1 MLPMDKALWFDQF
14 YLENFG
20 FVALFLIC
28 LGIPLFI
35 FRNTR
40 THVQASWASVK
51 SWLYILPLLFFFIG
65 LPQPGPIIF
74 MCLVGIY
81 SAKRF
86 FQMTGMYHKSLFVYL
101 CYFFIVASGYCI
113 YNHYD
118 MAFFS
123 SLFALLFLL
132 TLVPVFTNKTE
143 NMIQYISLTFIC
155 CCLFGWNILFASRI
169 FELEQGL
176 YLLFYVYALAEF
188 AGNSSNG
195 FGLMLQGPSVAP
207 RVSSKSKWSGM
218 ICSLVLTLALAWAF
232 RRLLFNTSELY
243 WVSLGLISFIGAHAG
258 EWAIS
263 SFKKDLG
270 LKDQGVF
277 IIGRGDL
284 LGRSNRVIY
293 VYPLVVIFLWL
304 QKDISFFGAY

>member
-1 MLPMDKALWFDQF
+1 MDKVLWFDQF

-20 FVALFLIC
+20 FVAVFLIC

-35 FRNTR
+35 FRNAR

-65 LPQPGPIIF
+65 LPQPGPFIF

-81 SAKRF
+81 SSKRF
-86 FQMTGMYHKSLFVYL
+86 FQMTGMYHKSFFVYL
-101 CYFFIVASGYCI
+101 CYFAIVASGYSV

-118 MAFFS
+118 IAFFS
-123 SLFALLFLL
+123 SIFVLLFLL
-132 TLVPVFTNKTE
+132 TLVPVLTNKTE

-155 CCLFGWNILFASRI
+155 YCLFGWNLLFASRI
-169 FELEQGL
+169 FEIEKGV
-176 YLLFYVYALAEF
+176 YLLFYIYALAEF

-195 FGLMLQGPSVAP
+195 FSLMLQGPSVAS
-207 RVSSKSKWSGM
+207 RVSSKSKWSGF
-218 ICSLVLTLALAWAF
+218 ICSFVLTLTLAWVF
-232 RRLLFNTSELY
+232 RRLLFDSSELY
-243 WVSLGLISFIGAHAG
+243 WAGAGFIAFIGAHTG
-258 EWAIS
+258 EWAVS

-277 IIGRGDL
+277 IIGRGDI
-284 LGRSNRVIY
+284 LGRTNRVVY
-293 VYPLVVIFLWL
+293 AYPLTALFLWL
-304 QKDISFFGAY
+304 QGDLSFFGNL